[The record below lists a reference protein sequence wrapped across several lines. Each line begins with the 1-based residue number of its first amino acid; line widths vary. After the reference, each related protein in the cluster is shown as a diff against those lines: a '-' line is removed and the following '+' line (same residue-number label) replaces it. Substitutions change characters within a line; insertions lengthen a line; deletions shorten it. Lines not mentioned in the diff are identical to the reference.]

1 MYQLVIGLEVHIQ
14 PSTKSK
20 MFCGCNAK
28 YFGSAPNTYT
38 CPVCLGLPGALP
50 VPNKVAIEK
59 CLKLGLALNCKIN
72 KQSKFDRK
80 HYFYPDLPK
89 GYQISQYDLPFCY
102 EGFLEIDTDKDA
114 KRIRITR
121 IHMEEDTAKSI
132 HNENET
138 LIDINKSGVPLVEL
152 VTEPD
157 FQDIKEVLAFA
168 KRLRQIVRY
177 LDISTADMEKG
188 QMRFEL
194 NMSLKKSGDKGLP
207 KYKVEVKNIGSI
219 SVLEKV
225 INYEYERQSKIL
237 DTGKNPDQET
247 RGLRDLTGKTH
258 SQRKKE
264 VAEDYRYFPEPDIP
278 PINVDDKWLEDIKSQ
293 IGELPQDKKYRF
305 IEDFK
310 LEPSTAETIISN
322 KNRAKWFEDAIKNEK
337 DLETIALFGKW
348 FIRDVLGMAKVDKV
362 KLRDLKF
369 SGKDLLELVQMI
381 RNGELSGTL
390 AKQVLDEMYKTGAK
404 PQEIVEKRGLK
415 LVSDEGELNE
425 IVDRVLRDN
434 SKVLD
439 DINKNPNI
447 KKFLLGQVMKMTKGK
462 ADPQKAMKLIE
473 SKLSKN

>member
-14 PSTKSK
+14 PTTKSK

-177 LDISTADMEKG
+177 LDISNADMEKG

-194 NMSLKKSGDKGLP
+194 NMSLKKPGEKGFP
-207 KYKVEVKNIGSI
+207 NYKVEVKNIGSI

-237 DTGKNPDQET
+237 DSGENPVQET

-278 PINVDDKWLEDIKSQ
+278 PINVDDKWLDEIKSQ
-293 IGELPQDKKYRF
+293 IGELPQDKKYRY
-305 IEDFK
+305 IEDYK
-310 LEPSTAETIISN
+310 LEPSTAETIISS
-322 KNRAKWFEDAIKNEK
+322 KARALWFEEAVKEEK
-337 DLETIALFGKW
+337 DFETIAIFSKW
-348 FIRDVLGMAKVDKV
+348 FIRDVLGISKIQKI
-362 KLRDLKF
+362 KLSDLKF
-369 SGKDLLELVQMI
+369 SGQDLLELSKMI

-390 AKQVLDEMYKTGAK
+390 AKQVFDEMTKTGAK
-404 PQEIVEKRGLK
+404 VSDIVKKRGLK
-415 LVSDEGELNE
+415 LVSDEGELE
-425 IVDRVLRDN
+425 RIVDEVLKEND
-434 SKVLD
+434 KVLT
-439 DINKNPNI
+439 NLEKNPNI
-447 KKFLLGQVMKMTKGK
+447 IKFLLGQVMKSTKGK
-462 ADPQKAMKLIE
+462 ADPQKAMKMLQE
-473 SKLSKN
+473 KVNQ